1 MRKIIWLSLW
11 VVLIVLSACQPMN
24 PPPVENPAVSSPSAT
39 PVEQELLASP
49 EAVERVES
57 TPTPQPAEAKHQPIV
72 LTDALGR
79 TVTLPDLPRRIVV
92 AGRGVAL
99 LADAVYL
106 FPESFE
112 RVVAVSRTSQ
122 SPDGDFLAL
131 VDQRLPE
138 KIAFE
143 TNVGAEQVVTA
154 RPDVVLLKPY
164 MQEPLGNPLEAL
176 GIPVVYL
183 SMETPQEYQRDLQ
196 TLGILFGNSQ
206 RADEVWAFYQQHL
219 DAVSNA
225 LKDLTDEQKPRVLL
239 LYYSDRDGQVAFNV
253 APKTWLQT
261 ILTGLAGGIPVWTDI
276 ELGSGWTKV
285 NLEQIASWDAD
296 RIFIIAYTANPQ
308 QVVENLLQD
317 PQWQSLRAV
326 QEGHLYAFPRDYY
339 SWDQP
344 DPRWILGLR
353 YLAYRLHPEA
363 FPNFDLM
370 TEARLFFER
379 FYGLDART
387 FEEKILPVFKGDFR

>member
-1 MRKIIWLSLW
+1 MRKIIWFSLL
-11 VVLIVLSACQPMN
+11 VGLLGLSACQPMT
-24 PPPVENPAVSSPSAT
+24 PPSAENPAVSSPSAT
-39 PVEQELLASP
+39 PVEQEALASP
-49 EAVERVES
+49 ERVES
-57 TPTPQPAEAKHQPIV
+57 TPLPEPVETVSPPIV

-79 TVTLPDLPRRIVV
+79 TVTLPALPQRVVV

-99 LADAVYL
+99 LADAIYL
-106 FPESFE
+106 FPESLE

-143 TNVGAEQVVTA
+143 TSVGAEQVVTA
-154 RPDVVLLKPY
+154 RPDVVVLKPY
-164 MQEPLGNPLEAL
+164 MQEALGNPLEAL

-196 TLGILFGNSQ
+196 TLGLLFGNSQ
-206 RADEVWAFYQQHL
+206 RADEVWDFYQQHL
-219 DAVSNA
+219 DQVGSA
-225 LKDLTDEQKPRVLL
+225 LEDLTDEQKPRVLL

-253 APKTWLQT
+253 APKNWLQT
-261 ILTGLAGGIPVWTDI
+261 IMTELAGGVPVWTDI

-317 PQWQSLRAV
+317 PQWQALRAV

-353 YLAYRLHPEA
+353 FLSYRLHPEV
-363 FPNFDLM
+363 FPNLDL
-370 TEARLFFER
+370 TAETREFFEQL
-379 FYGLDART
+379 YGLDAPT
-387 FEEKILPVFKGDFR
+387 FEEKILPILKGDLR

>member
-1 MRKIIWLSLW
+1 MKKIIWLSLLLGL
-11 VVLIVLSACQPMN
+11 VALSACQP
-24 PPPVENPAVSSPSAT
+24 VAATPAEKTAAPFPSAT
-39 PVEQELLASP
+39 TASP
-49 EAVERVES
+49 EILSSPTAIEN
-57 TPTPQPAEAKHQPIV
+57 TPVPQPVETVLQTV
-72 LTDALGR
+72 ELTDALGR
-79 TVTLPDLPRRIVV
+79 KITLPDLPQRVVV

-164 MQEPLGNPLEAL
+164 MQEALGNPLEAL

-196 TLGILFGNSQ
+196 TLGTLFGNPQ

-219 DAVSNA
+219 DQVSSA

-253 APKTWLQT
+253 PPKNWLQT
-261 ILTGLAGGIPVWTDI
+261 IITELAGGVPVWTDI

-317 PQWQSLRAV
+317 TQWQALRAV
-326 QEGHLYAFPRDYY
+326 KEGHLYAFPKDYY

-344 DPRWILGLR
+344 DTRWILGLR
-353 YLAYRLHPEA
+353 FLSYRLHPEA
-363 FPNFDLM
+363 FSNLDL
-370 TEARLFFER
+370 TAEARVFFEQL
-379 FYGLDART
+379 YGLDAQT
-387 FEEKILPVFKGDFR
+387 FEEKIIPILKGDLR

>member
-1 MRKIIWLSLW
+1 MRKLIGFSLW
-11 VVLIVLSACQPMN
+11 LGLIVLSACQPK
-24 PPPVENPAVSSPSAT
+24 PSAPVENLADSSPSA
-39 PVEQELLASP
+39 PAVERETLASP
-49 EAVERVES
+49 ETMEKSPSLQPVETVS
-57 TPTPQPAEAKHQPIV
+57 QPIV

-79 TVTLPDLPRRIVV
+79 TVTLPVLPQRIVV

-106 FPESFE
+106 FPESLE

-143 TNVGAEQVVTA
+143 TSVGAEQVVTA

-164 MQEPLGNPLEAL
+164 MQEGLGNPLEAL

-183 SMETPQEYQRDLQ
+183 SMETPQEYQRDLK
-196 TLGILFGNSQ
+196 TLGALFGNQQ
-206 RADEVWAFYQQHL
+206 RADEVWNFYQQHL
-219 DAVSNA
+219 EQVSNA
-225 LKDLTDEQKPRVLL
+225 LKDLTDGQKPRVLL

-253 APKTWLQT
+253 APKNWLQT
-261 ILTGLAGGIPVWTDI
+261 IMTELAGGVPVWTDI

-296 RIFIIAYTANPQ
+296 RIFIIAYTANPK
-308 QVVENLLQD
+308 QVVENLVQD
-317 PQWQSLRAV
+317 PQWQALRAV

-353 YLAYRLHPEA
+353 YLAYRLHPQA
-363 FPNFDLM
+363 FPNLDL
-370 TEARLFFER
+370 TAEARLFFER
-379 FYGLDART
+379 SYGLDAQT
-387 FEEKILPVFKGDFR
+387 FEEKILPVIKGDLR